1 MSKSGAP
8 VLDFMG
14 REITVGA
21 TVIYPVRRG
30 SSMWMQKI
38 KVTQVIPG
46 ETPTVGG
53 FNPEGRRITLHNVAN
68 VTVVEPLPV
77 PQV

>member
-1 MSKSGAP
+1 MSKSEAP

-21 TVIYPVRRG
+21 TVVYPVRRG
-30 SSMWMQKI
+30 SSMWMQKLR
-38 KVTQVIPG
+38 VTQVIPVG
-46 ETPTVGG
+46 PKIGG
-53 FNPEGRRITLHNVAN
+53 FNPEGRRIVLQNIAN
-68 VTVVEPLPV
+68 VTVVEPVPT